1 MDLQKKLQERLATE
15 KTFEDSET
23 ALLYA
28 TTITKEKGEDVAV
41 FKREDGIYV
50 IIHLNNTEIAIQSGY
65 SVVFSSFEVA
75 YASQASKN
83 ADEAINEIRNLR
95 E

>member
-1 MDLQKKLQERLATE
+1 MDLQKKLKERLATE
-15 KTFEDSET
+15 KTFEDGDT

-28 TTITKEKGEDVAV
+28 ITVTKEKGEDVAV
-41 FKREDGIYV
+41 FRREDGIFV
-50 IIHLNNTEIAIQSGY
+50 IIHLNNTEIAIQCGY

-75 YASQASKN
+75 YASQSSKN
-83 ADEAINEIRNLR
+83 ADEAIIEIRNLR